1 MSNIIEK
8 VLVDSECIHDA
19 KYNNLTKRLT
29 LFYKSGGVYNY
40 EKVPSFYWHG
50 LFNSMSK
57 GKFINANIIGKW
69 QYNKVG

>member
-19 KYNNLTKRLT
+19 KYNNVTKRLT
-29 LFYKSGGVYNY
+29 IFYKSGSVYNY
-40 EKVPSFYWHG
+40 ERIPRFYWHG
-50 LFNSMSK
+50 LFNASSK

-69 QYNKVG
+69 QYTKVG

>member
-8 VLVDSECIHDA
+8 VLVDSKCIHDA

-50 LFNSMSK
+50 LFNSRSK
-57 GKFINANIIGKW
+57 GTFINANIIGKW
-69 QYNKVG
+69 TYNKIG

>member
-19 KYNNLTKRLT
+19 KYNNVTKRLT
-29 LFYKSGGVYNY
+29 LFYKSGSVYNY
-40 EKVPSFYWHG
+40 ERIPRFYWHG
-50 LFNSMSK
+50 LLNASSK

-69 QYNKVG
+69 QYTKVG

>member
-29 LFYKSGGVYNY
+29 LFYKSGGVYDY

-50 LFNSMSK
+50 LFNSRSK

-69 QYNKVG
+69 QYNKIG

>member
-19 KYNNLTKRLT
+19 KYNNVTKRLT

-40 EKVPSFYWHG
+40 ERIPRFYWAG
-50 LFNSMSK
+50 LFNANSK

>member
-8 VLVDSECIHDA
+8 VLVESECIHDA

-40 EKVPSFYWHG
+40 ERIHRFYWAG
-50 LFNSMSK
+50 LFNANSK

>member
-8 VLVDSECIHDA
+8 VLEDSECIHDA
-19 KYNNLTKRLT
+19 KYNNVTKRLT

-40 EKVPSFYWHG
+40 ERIPRFYWAG
-50 LFNSMSK
+50 LFNANSK

-69 QYNKVG
+69 QYNKAG

>member
-19 KYNNLTKRLT
+19 KYNNVTKRLT
-29 LFYKSGGVYNY
+29 LFYKSGSVYNY
-40 EKVPSFYWHG
+40 ERIPRFYWHG
-50 LFNSMSK
+50 LFNASSK

-69 QYNKVG
+69 QYTKVG